1 MRLIPY
7 LSDAKLKFCH
17 KKKMGFYSKLNT
29 MKFNSLYYKN
39 KGHNFNKLHQ
49 DKYNFI

>member
-7 LSDAKLKFCH
+7 LSDTKLKFCH
-17 KKKMGFYSKLNT
+17 KKTMDFYYKLNA

-39 KGHNFNKLHQ
+39 KCHHFNKLHQ